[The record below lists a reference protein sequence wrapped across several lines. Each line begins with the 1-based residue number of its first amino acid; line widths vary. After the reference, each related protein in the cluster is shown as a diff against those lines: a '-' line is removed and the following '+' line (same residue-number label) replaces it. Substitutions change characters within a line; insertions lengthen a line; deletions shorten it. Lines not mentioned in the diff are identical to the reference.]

1 MPGRAAG
8 SAGPR
13 RAAYAAVVSTKT
25 RVALAL
31 GSGGARGY
39 AHIGVLEVLRERDLE
54 VVSIAG
60 TSMGALVGGVAAA
73 GVLDDYTEW
82 ARSLTQREVWRLLDP
97 TISAPGAFRAA
108 KILAKVS
115 ELLGGAQIEDL
126 PIPFTA
132 VATDLHA
139 RREVWF
145 QRGPVDLAI
154 RASIAIPS
162 VITPVMINGRL
173 LVDGG
178 LLNPVPIEPTAAAVA
193 DFTLAVSLSGFPVPA
208 AAKTPLKETSE
219 PRPREEW
226 GDRVRRGA
234 ASLLDA
240 DRLRSLPGRLA
251 TSRRAAMEEAEEAAE
266 LGAAMVESA
275 IRDLSPQDAA
285 RDDADADAE
294 PTTAAA
300 ARATAVATALD
311 ALPTDLGVRDLL
323 NMSFDTMSALITR
336 YRMASTPPDVLVTVP
351 VNACRTL
358 DFHRAAELIELG
370 RTLTAEA
377 LDRAGHSRPCG
388 H

>member
-1 MPGRAAG
+1 
-8 SAGPR
+8 
-13 RAAYAAVVSTKT
+13 VSTKT

-39 AHIGVLEVLRERDLE
+39 AHIGVLQVLRERDYE

-73 GVLDDYTEW
+73 GVLDEYTEW
-82 ARSLTQREVWRLLDP
+82 ALSLTQREVWRLLDP

-108 KILAKVS
+108 KILAKVN

-132 VATDLHA
+132 VATDLNA

-178 LLNPVPIEPTAAAVA
+178 LMNPVPIEPTVSAIA
-193 DFTLAVSLSGFPVPA
+193 DLTLAVSLSGIPVTPA
-208 AAKTPLKETSE
+208 PTTPLKESSE

-226 GDRVRRGA
+226 AERLRRGA
-234 ASLLDA
+234 AGILDA
-240 DRLRSLPGRLA
+240 DRFRILSGRLA
-251 TSRRAAMEEAEEAAE
+251 SGRKGFVAEAAIPE
-266 LGAAMVESA
+266 IDPEAGIL
-275 IRDLSPQDAA
+275 
-285 RDDADADAE
+285 AE
-294 PTTAAA
+294 VAETAEATEAVAAA
-300 ARATAVATALD
+300 AASALD
-311 ALPTDLGVRDLL
+311 ALPGDLGVRDLL

-351 VNACRTL
+351 VNACRTM
-358 DFHRAAELIELG
+358 DFHRAAELVELG
-370 RTLTAEA
+370 RTLTVEA
-377 LDRAGHSRPCG
+377 LEDAGY
-388 H
+388 

>member
-1 MPGRAAG
+1 M
-8 SAGPR
+8 
-13 RAAYAAVVSTKT
+13 STKT

-73 GVLDDYTEW
+73 GVLDEYTEW

-115 ELLGGAQIEDL
+115 ELLGGAQIEEL
-126 PIPFTA
+126 AVPFTA
-132 VATDLHA
+132 VATDLNA

-178 LLNPVPIEPTAAAVA
+178 LMNPVPIEPTAAAVA

-208 AAKTPLKETSE
+208 AATTPLKETSE

-226 GDRVRRGA
+226 GERLRRGA

-240 DRLRSLPGRLA
+240 DRLRSLSGRLT
-251 TSRRAAMEEAEEAAE
+251 TSRRAAIEEAEEAAE
-266 LGAAMVESA
+266 LGAAMIEKAV
-275 IRDLSPQDAA
+275 RDGTPRDAA
-285 RDDADADAE
+285 S
-294 PTTAAA
+294 AA
-300 ARATAVATALD
+300 AVATALD

-336 YRMASTPPDVLVTVP
+336 FRMASTPPDVLVSVP
-351 VNACRTL
+351 VNACRTM

-377 LDRAGHSRPCG
+377 LDLAGH
-388 H
+388 